1 MKRNQ
6 TAQREIPAGEN
17 RLLMAM
23 PRATRNRL
31 VSRMRIVTPKFRE
44 TLVEAGDVMPF
55 IHFPLGGI
63 ASILAVMDGEAVEIS
78 TVGAEGMVGVSV
90 FLGSPVSPIRVVQ
103 QAIGAS
109 WRMSA
114 SDFLEEI
121 DRDAA
126 LNRVLRRY
134 TQTFFVQVSQSAA
147 CNRLH
152 PANERMARWLL
163 MCHDR
168 VGADEFP
175 ITHEFLAQMLGVRR
189 ATVTVIAGMLQKAGI
204 IRYSRGIVSIID
216 REKLEEASCECYR
229 IINAEYERLF
239 ESNGNRSRPRPRLH

>member
-1 MKRNQ
+1 
-6 TAQREIPAGEN
+6 
-17 RLLMAM
+17 MAM
-23 PRATRNRL
+23 PRATQNRL
-31 VSRMRIVTPKFRE
+31 AARMSIVTPKLRDV
-44 TLVEAGDVMPF
+44 LVEAGDVMPY
-55 IHFPLGGI
+55 IYFPLGGI
-63 ASILAVMDGEAVEIS
+63 MSILAVMDDGDAVEIS
-78 TVGAEGMVGVSV
+78 TVGSEGMVGVPV
-90 FLGSPVSPIRVVQ
+90 FLGSSTSPSRAVQ
-103 QAIGAS
+103 QAVGAA
-109 WRMSA
+109 WRMTA
-114 SDFLEEI
+114 KDFMKEV
-121 DRDAA
+121 DRDKTLGAI
-126 LNRVLRRY
+126 LRRY

-152 PANERMARWLL
+152 EANERMARWLL

-204 IRYSRGIVSIID
+204 VRYQRGIVSIVD

-239 ESNGNRSRPRPRLH
+239 HSNGNGAKH